1 MLRYLVDPIF
11 QVINTAGKPAT
22 GGYIEVYL
30 HGTRDKYYC
39 ASDFNGTLHPFKIPL
54 DSLGAN
60 IILADDANAYDIYVY
75 NRYGSLLMSRYNV
88 APVQGGGSGGGNLIG
103 KVHFLKAV
111 SDDLADMRAP
121 YSFWIVDLEKPNPN
135 SPYGYDYAMAEEVIA
150 QLSAGEIFVLSTYP
164 TAPSAEEDL
173 YIMGSSALQTW
184 QGHTAVRIWFTRM
197 FAANSPEYMYFT
209 TIYTPSMYNNNPMD
223 GGYPEGR
230 MAILNWRGQ
239 QDSRSEFHFMPYTEL
254 SEVATSGDYDDLS
267 NKPTIPAAQVQSDW
281 EEADST
287 KVDYIKNK
295 PNLALKENVSN
306 KVQTIND
313 TSETEYPSS
322 KAVADFVNSSV
333 ATNTANFLGTL
344 AESSLGLD
352 YTATNAQIALALNV
366 HSWDSPPTN
375 NDYCFVSVNDPQ
387 TTDVDEYRRFKFN
400 GSVWA
405 YEYTL
410 NNSSFTQAQWNAIN
424 SGIDSSDKAAY
435 DAAVTLLNTHV
446 NDHNN
451 PHNVTAAQ
459 IGAESTSNKAETNL
473 DPTSETEYPSSYAV
487 AGFMNGFYTIINEKI
502 QRGLNTTQRSSLGYS
517 LVGTLNVTDGDHRG
531 MMGFELFCC
540 KECATPIRMHGTF
553 GYQAANN
560 LSASYSIESSVSSE
574 LARYK
579 LAWRFANN
587 HTASAPKIEIWLID
601 TINTGAFTRRCGC
614 VVHMV
619 DGIEWVNGNQTTNTL
634 PSGLTYFTP
643 FYT

>member
-11 QVINTAGKPAT
+11 QVLNTAGKPAT

-88 APVQGGGSGGGNLIG
+88 APVQGGGSGGGDHIG

-150 QLSAGEIFVLSTYP
+150 QLSAGEVFVLSTYP

-209 TIYTPSMYNNNPMD
+209 TIYTPSMYNNNPMA

-254 SEVATSGDYDDLS
+254 SEVATSGDYNDLR

-281 EEADST
+281 SQSDNT
-287 KVDYIKNK
+287 QVDFIKNK

-313 TSETEYPSS
+313 TSTTDYPSS

-344 AESSLGLD
+344 SESSLGLD

-366 HSWDSPPTN
+366 HSWDSTPTN

-410 NNSSFTQAQWNAIN
+410 NNSSFTQAQWNSIN

-435 DAAVTLLNTHV
+435 DAAVTLLSNHV

-459 IGAESTSNKAETNL
+459 IGAESVSNKAQL
-473 DPTSETEYPSSYAV
+473 VDITSTTDYPSSKAV
-487 AGFMNGFYTIINEKI
+487 ADYVYQVAVVFNEKI
-502 QRGLNTTQRSSLGYS
+502 QRGLNTSQTNSQAYS
-517 LVGTLNVTDGDHRG
+517 LIGTLNVTNSFHRG
-531 MMGFELFCC
+531 MMAFELFCC
-540 KECATPIRMHGTF
+540 KQCSSPIRMTATF
-553 GYQAANN
+553 GYQADNN
-560 LSASYSIESSVSSE
+560 LTASYSRESARSAD
-574 LARYK
+574 LTRYK
-579 LAWRFANN
+579 LAWRFADD
-587 HTASAPKIEIWLID
+587 HTANAPKIEIWLID
-601 TINTGAFTRRCGC
+601 TLETGADQRRCGC
-614 VVHMV
+614 NVHMV
-619 DGIEWVNGNQTTNTL
+619 DGIEWINGNSTTNTL
-634 PSGLTYFTP
+634 PSGLTDFTP